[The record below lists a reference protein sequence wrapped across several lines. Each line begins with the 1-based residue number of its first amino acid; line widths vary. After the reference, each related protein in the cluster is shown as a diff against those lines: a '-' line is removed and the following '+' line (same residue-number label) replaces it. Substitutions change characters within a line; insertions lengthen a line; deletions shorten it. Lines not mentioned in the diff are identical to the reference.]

1 LAAKAIVEKNPQ
13 KKRETPPEFIA
24 SMAGV
29 LVVGLFIITFCL
41 QAFEIPS
48 SSMEN
53 TLLIGDHVFVDRVLE
68 APRASWFPVVPYRH
82 VKDGDIIVFLSPE
95 QPGLY
100 VVKRIIG
107 VPGDRIHLKDG
118 RVYRNGQL
126 LNEPYVVRNGTYL
139 PYRDDFP
146 SVPAEDGE
154 VTPEWRL
161 TLNSHVVSGDVV
173 VPPGSYFAMGDNR
186 DNSYDSRFWGF
197 IPQQN
202 VIGRPMFIYWSFE
215 TPNDQYE
222 KTSIQE
228 RVGFIGHVAIHF
240 FDMTRWRRMLKMVH

>member
-1 LAAKAIVEKNPQ
+1 
-13 KKRETPPEFIA
+13 
-24 SMAGV
+24 
-29 LVVGLFIITFCL
+29 
-41 QAFEIPS
+41 
-48 SSMEN
+48 
-53 TLLIGDHVFVDRVLE
+53 
-68 APRASWFPVVPYRH
+68 
-82 VKDGDIIVFLSPE
+82 
-95 QPGLY
+95 
-100 VVKRIIG
+100 
-107 VPGDRIHLKDG
+107 
-118 RVYRNGQL
+118 

-161 TLNSHVVSGDVV
+161 TRDSYVANGDLV

-228 RVGFIGHVAIHF
+228 RVGFIGQVVIHF
-240 FDMTRWRRMLKMVH
+240 FDKTRWRRMLKMVH